1 MADDSGHQELHRN
14 RDPHGSPP
22 LPDGDRVPRQ
32 PEPELP
38 PDLYPLTT
46 MQKLEAL
53 LCALIIVAAVMFGE
67 LR

>member
-22 LPDGDRVPRQ
+22 LPDGDQVHSEPVPQ
-32 PEPELP
+32 PDP
-38 PDLYPLTT
+38 YPLTT
-46 MQKLEAL
+46 RQKLTAL
-53 LCALIIVAAVMFGE
+53 LVVVIVVAAVVIGA